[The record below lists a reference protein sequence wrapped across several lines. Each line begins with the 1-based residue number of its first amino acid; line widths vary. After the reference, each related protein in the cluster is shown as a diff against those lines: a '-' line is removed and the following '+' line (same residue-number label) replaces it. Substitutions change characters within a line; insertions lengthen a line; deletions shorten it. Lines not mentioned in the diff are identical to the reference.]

1 MAPKFAS
8 VKNRSP
14 LKQNARYSLTL
25 ATSEIINAF
34 LKRVFSG
41 PNAFFLDF
49 CAQSVASARKM
60 APDFGPLTKRGE
72 AQINLVDGATK
83 FVAAGPRNRSS

>member
-8 VKNRSP
+8 VNNRLP
-14 LKQNARYSLTL
+14 LKQNAVFLFTL
-25 ATSEIINAF
+25 ATNEIINAF

-49 CAQSVASARKM
+49 CAQAVGSARKM
-60 APDFGPLTKRGE
+60 SPDFGPLTKRGK
-72 AQINLVDGATK
+72 AQVNLVDGATK
-83 FVAAGPRNRSS
+83 FVVATPE